1 MTLARRSLHFVVLLG
16 LVSLFADVTY
26 EGARSITGP
35 YMALLGA
42 GAAAVGFVAGFGEMA
57 SYALRLASGWLADR
71 TRRYWML
78 TLAGYTVNLA
88 AVPLLALA
96 GRWETAALL
105 IVLERAGKA
114 MRTPA
119 RDAMLSHAAV
129 NVGRGWAF
137 GLHEALDQAGAVAGP
152 LLVAWALAAR
162 RSYGWAFAMLGIPA
176 ALALAVL
183 VAARMLYPSPRDL
196 EPKAEALEARGLPRV
211 FWLYVGAAGFLAA
224 GYADFALIAF
234 HFQTSAL
241 ITGPWIA
248 MLYAAA
254 MGLDGAAALAL
265 GRLYDRI
272 GLSLLSI
279 AALVAAPFAALVFVG
294 NRSLALAGLAL
305 WAMGMGAQE
314 SVLRAAIGA
323 MAPRDRRAAA
333 YGVFHAAYGV
343 CWFAGSAIMGLL
355 YGVSRAALAG
365 FSALLIAAAAGL
377 FLLAGRRAQR
387 AGIQP

>member
-1 MTLARRSLHFVVLLG
+1 MTPARRSLHFVVLLG

-35 YMALLGA
+35 YLALLGA

-57 SYALRLASGWLADR
+57 GYALRLASGWLADR
-71 TRRYWML
+71 TRRYWLL
-78 TLAGYTVNLA
+78 TLAGYAVNLA

-96 GRWETAALL
+96 GRWQTAALL

-137 GLHEALDQAGAVAGP
+137 GLHEALDQVGAVAGP
-152 LLVAWALAAR
+152 LAVAWALAAR
-162 RSYGWAFAMLGIPA
+162 RSHAWAFAMLGIPA
-176 ALALAVL
+176 ALALGVL
-183 VAARMLYPSPRDL
+183 AAARILYPSPREL
-196 EPKAEALEARGLPRV
+196 EPKSEALETRGLPRV
-211 FWLYVGAAGFLAA
+211 FWLYLAAAGLLAA

-234 HFQTSAL
+234 HFQASAL
-241 ITGPWIA
+241 VSAPWIA
-248 MLYAAA
+248 ILYAAA

-272 GLSLLSI
+272 GLPLLGVT
-279 AALVAAPFAALVFVG
+279 ALVAAPFAALTFLG
-294 NRSLALAGLAL
+294 ERRLGLAGLAL
-305 WAMGMGAQE
+305 WAIGMGAQE

-323 MAPRDRRAAA
+323 LAPPQRRAAA
-333 YGVFHAAYGV
+333 YGVFHAAYGL

-365 FSALLIAAAAGL
+365 FSASLIAAAAGL

-387 AGIQP
+387 AGIHP

>member
-1 MTLARRSLHFVVLLG
+1 MTPARRSLHFVVLLG

-35 YMALLGA
+35 YLALLGA

-57 SYALRLASGWLADR
+57 GYALRLASGWLADR
-71 TRRYWML
+71 TRRYWWL
-78 TLAGYTVNLA
+78 TLAGYAVNLA

-96 GRWETAALL
+96 GRWQTAALL

-137 GLHEALDQAGAVAGP
+137 GLHEALDQVGAVAGP
-152 LLVAWALAAR
+152 LAVAWALAAR
-162 RSYGWAFAMLGIPA
+162 RSHAWAFAMLGIPA
-176 ALALAVL
+176 ALALGVL
-183 VAARMLYPSPRDL
+183 AAARILYPSPREL
-196 EPKAEALEARGLPRV
+196 EPKSEALETRGLPRV
-211 FWLYVGAAGFLAA
+211 FWLYLAAAGLLAA

-234 HFQTSAL
+234 HFQASAL
-241 ITGPWIA
+241 VSAPWIA
-248 MLYAAA
+248 ILYAAA

-272 GLSLLSI
+272 GLPLLGVT
-279 AALVAAPFAALVFVG
+279 ALVAAPFAALTFLG
-294 NRSLALAGLAL
+294 ERRLGLAGLAL
-305 WAMGMGAQE
+305 WAIGMGAQE

-323 MAPRDRRAAA
+323 LAPPQRRAAA
-333 YGVFHAAYGV
+333 YGVFHAAYGL

-365 FSALLIAAAAGL
+365 FSASLIAAAAGL

-387 AGIQP
+387 AGIHP

>member
-1 MTLARRSLHFVVLLG
+1 MTPARRSLHFVVLLG

-35 YMALLGA
+35 YLALLGA
-42 GAAAVGFVAGFGEMA
+42 GAAAVGFVAGLGEMA
-57 SYALRLASGWLADR
+57 GYALRLASGWLADR
-71 TRRYWML
+71 TRRYWLL
-78 TLAGYTVNLA
+78 TLAGYAVNLA

-96 GRWETAALL
+96 GRWQTAALL

-137 GLHEALDQAGAVAGP
+137 GLHEALDQVGAVAGP
-152 LLVAWALAAR
+152 LAVAWALAAR
-162 RSYGWAFAMLGIPA
+162 RSHAWAFAMLGIPA
-176 ALALAVL
+176 ALALGVL
-183 VAARMLYPSPRDL
+183 AAARILYPSPREL
-196 EPKAEALEARGLPRV
+196 EPKSEALETRGLPRV
-211 FWLYVGAAGFLAA
+211 FWLYLAAAGLLAA

-234 HFQTSAL
+234 HFQASAL
-241 ITGPWIA
+241 VSAPWIA
-248 MLYAAA
+248 ILYAAA

-272 GLSLLSI
+272 GLPLLGVT
-279 AALVAAPFAALVFVG
+279 ALVAAPFAALTFLG
-294 NRSLALAGLAL
+294 ERRLGLAGLAL
-305 WAMGMGAQE
+305 WAIGMGAQE

-323 MAPRDRRAAA
+323 LAPPQRRAAA
-333 YGVFHAAYGV
+333 YGVFHAAYGL

-365 FSALLIAAAAGL
+365 FSASLIAAAAGL

-387 AGIQP
+387 AGIHP